1 MAFEKKEYTKEELIE
16 KLNSLNFSDFTLFVH
31 MRKNFDYVEKMTYI
45 INKSAKKLKNEFQGF
60 ENAEDDY
67 THYIPAYERNVV
79 FYGVMNAEQIKRSFV
94 ISGEN
99 DINVNV
105 SYAKQIRIATLMLT
119 YKGFTFELY
128 ADCRNTETKRNVY
141 LKRMSF
147 ETKTKINKKGLDEIS
162 INMSLNKY
170 FYFIYGLA
178 EAAKYFNLDNLL
190 KEVNVTKIL
199 ARGIA
204 DVEA

>member
-1 MAFEKKEYTKEELIE
+1 MYEKKEYTRDDLIT
-16 KLNSLNFSDFTLFVH
+16 KLNDLNFTDFTLFVH

-45 INKSAKKLKNEFQGF
+45 INKSAKKLKQEFVGF
-60 ENAEDDY
+60 ENEEDDY
-67 THYIPAYERNVV
+67 THYIPAYERNTI

-94 ISGEN
+94 IKNTNNIDVS
-99 DINVNV
+99 V
-105 SYAKQIRIATLMLT
+105 SYAKQIRIATLILK

-128 ADCRNTETKRNVY
+128 ADCRNAETKRNVY
-141 LKRMSF
+141 IKRMSF
-147 ETKTKINKKGLDEIS
+147 KTKTKVNKKGLDEIS
-162 INMSLNKY
+162 VNMSLNKH
-170 FYFIYGLA
+170 FYYIYGLA
-178 EAAKYFNLDNLL
+178 EAATHYNLDNLL